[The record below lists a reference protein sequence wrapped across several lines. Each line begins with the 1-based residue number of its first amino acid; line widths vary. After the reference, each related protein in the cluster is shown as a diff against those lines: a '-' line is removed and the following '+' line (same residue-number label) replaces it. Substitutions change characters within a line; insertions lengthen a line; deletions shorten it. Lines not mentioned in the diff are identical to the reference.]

1 MARKY
6 QPPPSIDPENDPVSP
21 EQQKFIMT
29 ADTPSKRVEMIREER
44 NMSKAA
50 FAKSIGMTPTGY
62 QTMIGRDS
70 VQESVALATEYRH
83 GFCSK
88 WILTGDGQLRTD
100 QWELIRGEIEDS
112 FLRDLNVYL
121 SQKLK
126 RTVPM
131 IRNKDKNERQFR

>member
-6 QPPPSIDPENDPVSP
+6 KPPPSIHPENDPVSP
-21 EQQKFIMT
+21 EQEKIIMT
-29 ADTPSKRVEMIREER
+29 ANTPSKRVEMIREER

-50 FAKSIGMTPTGY
+50 FAKTIGMTPTGY

-88 WILTGDGQLRTD
+88 WILTGDGQIRTD
-100 QWELIRGEIEDS
+100 QWELIRGEVEGS

>member
-6 QPPPSIDPENDPVSP
+6 QPPPSLDPENDPVSP
-21 EQQKFIMT
+21 EQEKIIMT
-29 ADTPSKRVEMIREER
+29 ANTPSKRVEMIREER

-70 VQESVALATEYRH
+70 VQESVAIATEYRH

-88 WILTGDGQLRTD
+88 WILTGDGNLRTD
-100 QWELIRGEIEDS
+100 QWELLRGEIEDS

>member
-1 MARKY
+1 MPRKY
-6 QPPPSIDPENDPVSP
+6 QPPPSIHPENDPVSP
-21 EQQKFIMT
+21 EQEKIIVT

-70 VQESVALATEYRH
+70 VQESVAIATEYRH

-88 WILTGDGQLRTD
+88 WILTGDGQIRTD

>member
-1 MARKY
+1 MPRKY
-6 QPPPSIDPENDPVSP
+6 QPPPSIHPENDPVSP
-21 EQQKFIMT
+21 EQEKIIVT

-70 VQESVALATEYRH
+70 VQESVAIATEYRH

-88 WILTGDGQLRTD
+88 WILTGDGQMRTD

>member
-1 MARKY
+1 MPRKY
-6 QPPPSIDPENDPVSP
+6 QSPPSIHPENDPVSP
-21 EQQKFIMT
+21 EQEKIIVT

-70 VQESVALATEYRH
+70 VQESVAIATEYRH

-88 WILTGDGQLRTD
+88 WILTGDGQIRTD
-100 QWELIRGEIEDS
+100 QWELLRGEIEDS

>member
-1 MARKY
+1 MPRKY
-6 QPPPSIDPENDPVSP
+6 QPPPSIHPENDPVSP
-21 EQQKFIMT
+21 EQEKIIVT

-70 VQESVALATEYRH
+70 VQESVAIATEYRH

-88 WILTGDGQLRTD
+88 WILTGDGQIRTD
-100 QWELIRGEIEDS
+100 QWELLRGEIEDS

>member
-1 MARKY
+1 MPRKY
-6 QPPPSIDPENDPVSP
+6 QSPPSLDPENDPVSP
-21 EQQKFIMT
+21 EQEKIIMT
-29 ADTPSKRVEMIREER
+29 ANTPSKRVEMIREER

-70 VQESVALATEYRH
+70 VQESVAIATEYRH

-88 WILTGDGQLRTD
+88 WILTGDGQIRTD
-100 QWELIRGEIEDS
+100 QWELLRGEIEDS

>member
-1 MARKY
+1 
-6 QPPPSIDPENDPVSP
+6 
-21 EQQKFIMT
+21 
-29 ADTPSKRVEMIREER
+29 
-44 NMSKAA
+44 
-50 FAKSIGMTPTGY
+50 
-62 QTMIGRDS
+62 MIGRDS
-70 VQESVALATEYRH
+70 VQESVAIATEYRH

-88 WILTGDGQLRTD
+88 WILTGDGQMRTD

>member
-6 QPPPSIDPENDPVSP
+6 QPPPSLDPENDPVSP
-21 EQQKFIMT
+21 EQDKIIMT

-70 VQESVALATEYRH
+70 VQESVAIATEYRH

-88 WILTGDGQLRTD
+88 WILTGDGDLRTD
-100 QWELIRGEIEDS
+100 QWELLRGEIEDS
-112 FLRDLNVYL
+112 FLRDLHVYL
-121 SQKLK
+121 LQKLK

>member
-1 MARKY
+1 MPRKY
-6 QPPPSIDPENDPVSP
+6 QPPPSIHPENDPVSP
-21 EQQKFIMT
+21 EQEKIIVT

-70 VQESVALATEYRH
+70 VQESVALAAEYRH

-88 WILTGDGQLRTD
+88 WILTGDGQIRTD

-112 FLRDLNVYL
+112 FLRDLSVYL